1 MKKISKL
8 TLRSLWILVIGS
20 ILMLAGC
27 INAATNIPYASTTP
41 PEKLCTLNVI
51 ATLTVT
57 DFDGEKVS
65 WSPDF
70 GDSWSSVR
78 IPEGRHTFTL
88 DYHRNVGAQ
97 GEYHSQTSIRVSY
110 DGFKS
115 GRTYEMVAA
124 EGAEAGGFTG
134 MLSDPL
140 GAMNDTANQSLR
152 IGIRDITNGQ
162 NGDYLWLPWE

>member
-8 TLRSLWILVIGS
+8 ALRSLWILVIGS

-88 DYHRNVGAQ
+88 DYHRNVGTQ
-97 GEYHSQTSIRVSY
+97 GEYHSQTDIRVSY
-110 DGFKS
+110 DGFKP

>member
-57 DFDGEKVS
+57 DV
-65 WSPDF
+65 
-70 GDSWSSVR
+70 
-78 IPEGRHTFTL
+78 
-88 DYHRNVGAQ
+88 
-97 GEYHSQTSIRVSY
+97 
-110 DGFKS
+110 DGF
-115 GRTYEMVAA
+115 MV
-124 EGAEAGGFTG
+124 G
-134 MLSDPL
+134 M
-140 GAMNDTANQSLR
+140 THR
-152 IGIRDITNGQ
+152 F
-162 NGDYLWLPWE
+162 